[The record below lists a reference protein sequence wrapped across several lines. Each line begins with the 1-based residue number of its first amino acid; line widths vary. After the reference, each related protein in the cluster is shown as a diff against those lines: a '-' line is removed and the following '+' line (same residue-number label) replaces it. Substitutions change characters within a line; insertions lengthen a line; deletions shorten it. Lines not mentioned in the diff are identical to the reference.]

1 MDIRWSGGKTLIFD
15 GQNLCFFFQAI
26 VWCICGAM
34 LADPMIAAP
43 NLVCCILMAEQPTNT
58 WVKWEVGVPSDA
70 LSSYKDQF

>member
-1 MDIRWSGGKTLIFD
+1 
-15 GQNLCFFFQAI
+15 
-26 VWCICGAM
+26 M

-70 LSSYKDQF
+70 LSSYKDQFWELIYWGGVDPSCTYQEPRGGIDVTILKTEQ